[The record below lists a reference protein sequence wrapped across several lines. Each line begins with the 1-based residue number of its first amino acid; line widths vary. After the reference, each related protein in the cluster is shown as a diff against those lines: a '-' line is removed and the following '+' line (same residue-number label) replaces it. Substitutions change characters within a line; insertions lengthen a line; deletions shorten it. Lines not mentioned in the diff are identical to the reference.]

1 VGGAAAR
8 GYKGGVSLCPVPAE
22 PDRRWPTPTVGRA
35 RRGSGAAAVAA
46 VAALL
51 IALAAAP
58 AGRPAYAADA
68 ADAAPAGAAG
78 PCPGL
83 SIHLLGGTPA
93 EREAVCR
100 GGADAI
106 AFFEANGMS
115 APDRVDVEI
124 GTPLPEP
131 IRDVAAGCYDRSSR
145 RVLLVDYERLLRFDT
160 WFGQPVVPATFHAL
174 AVHEVAHAIA
184 GCHFAIPDPSHRAH
198 EFVAYAAMLER
209 MDPGL
214 RERILAE
221 HPDDGAGDARLTDLV
236 LGMAPTRFGVD
247 AWLLWRRPENGPAF
261 LRQVLRGEELQGG
274 GGL

>member
-1 VGGAAAR
+1 
-8 GYKGGVSLCPVPAE
+8 
-22 PDRRWPTPTVGRA
+22 
-35 RRGSGAAAVAA
+35 
-46 VAALL
+46 
-51 IALAAAP
+51 
-58 AGRPAYAADA
+58 
-68 ADAAPAGAAG
+68 
-78 PCPGL
+78 
-83 SIHLLGGTPA
+83 
-93 EREAVCR
+93 
-100 GGADAI
+100 
-106 AFFEANGMS
+106 MS

-198 EFVAYAAMLER
+198 EFVAYAALLEQ

-247 AWLLWRRPENGPAF
+247 AWLFWRRPENGPAF